1 VRPTYLAIVAVALM
15 ASSALAQHRAR
26 ERVVPLRQIATPG
39 ESGSAVTGVCGN
51 IHPGSTRS
59 FNCLNRQLQ
68 QQVDNLN
75 PVTPSAPF
83 SASSTDIQVGTVN
96 MSAVKQQY
104 GQNFGVSAIP
114 YRPALTFGS
123 AIRGR

>member
-1 VRPTYLAIVAVALM
+1 MRPTYLAIIALAVT

-26 ERVVPLRQIATPG
+26 DRAVPLPQITIPG
-39 ESGSAVTGVCGN
+39 ESGPAATAACGN
-51 IHPGSTRS
+51 IQPGSSRS

-68 QQVDNLN
+68 QQVNNVN
-75 PVTPSAPF
+75 PVTPSAPL
-83 SASSTDIQVGTVN
+83 SAGSTDIKVGIVN

-114 YRPALTFGS
+114 YRPALSFGS